1 MKSHKPAA
9 LAANILKYAVL
20 IVGAFFTL
28 LPSILILTVFTIYPL
43 IKAIVMSFQEG

>member
-20 IVGAFFTL
+20 IVGAFL
-28 LPSILILTVFTIYPL
+28 RCCLSC
-43 IKAIVMSFQEG
+43 G